1 MIKMRR
7 NELDEMQLQN
17 RNKIGNNAFMLLFY
31 LLLISI
37 GLYGFGFRWLDY
49 PLNVFVIMLVCMSY
63 YMIRIMWNNAY
74 LGPVSE
80 NQSVGRKI
88 TYVAAITGIAVV
100 IAAVY
105 IQSIT
110 TKTANTGD
118 SGAIILF
125 VFSVVMLIIAAFVG
139 IITKQQNS
147 ENNL

>member
-1 MIKMRR
+1 MRR
-7 NELDEMQLQN
+7 NELDEMQLQT

-37 GLYGFGFRWLDY
+37 GMYGFGFRWLDY

-63 YMIRIMWNNAY
+63 YLIRIMWNNAY

-80 NQSVGRKI
+80 NHSVGRKI
-88 TYVAAITGIAVV
+88 TYVTAITGIAMV

-110 TKTANTGD
+110 TKTAPTED

-125 VFSVVMLIIAAFVG
+125 IFSVIMLIIAAFVR
-139 IITKQQNS
+139 IISKKQNR
-147 ENNL
+147 EE

>member
-1 MIKMRR
+1 M
-7 NELDEMQLQN
+7 DEMQLQT

-74 LGPVSE
+74 LGPVSA

-88 TYVAAITGIAVV
+88 TYVAAITGIALV
-100 IAAVY
+100 IAAVS
-105 IQSIT
+105 IQSMT
-110 TKTANTGD
+110 TKTTDTGD
-118 SGAIILF
+118 SGGIILF
-125 VFSVVMLIIAAFVG
+125 IFSVIMIIIAVLVG
-139 IITKQQNS
+139 IISKRQNS
-147 ENNL
+147 EE